1 VILVVVAIASVP
13 AAIVLFVFR
22 LVVAVTALVAGVLP
36 FSRR

>member
-1 VILVVVAIASVP
+1 VVLVVVALAGMP

-22 LVVAVTALVAGVLP
+22 LVVAVAALVPGVLA